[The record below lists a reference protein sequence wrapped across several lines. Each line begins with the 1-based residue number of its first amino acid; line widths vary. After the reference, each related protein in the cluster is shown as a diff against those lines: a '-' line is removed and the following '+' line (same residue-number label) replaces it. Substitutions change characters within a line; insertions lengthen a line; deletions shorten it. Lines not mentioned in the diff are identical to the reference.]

1 MNLEYTKIRDR
12 HTSPCLK
19 GINLLQVSLWKC
31 KIKLTIRLWLFKRF
45 MNDIAHHK
53 INCSDECQFKLSMPL

>member
-19 GINLLQVSLWKC
+19 GINLIQNSLWKC
-31 KIKLTIRLWLFKRF
+31 KIKFDDAVIV
-45 MNDIAHHK
+45 IQK
-53 INCSDECQFKLSMPL
+53 IQE